1 MECPKCGS
9 TNVTST
15 GLGTGV
21 WKCMQPTC
29 GQAFNRDSAYKH
41 TAPVRV
47 NGAKG

>member
-1 MECPKCGS
+1 MECPRCRS

-21 WKCMQPTC
+21 WKCMQMTC
-29 GQAFNRDSAYKH
+29 GQTFDRDSAFKR
-41 TAPVRV
+41 TTPVRV

>member
-1 MECPKCGS
+1 MECPKCRS

-21 WKCMQPTC
+21 WKCMQETC
-29 GQAFNRDSAYKH
+29 NTRFDRDSAFKR

-47 NGAKG
+47 NGARG